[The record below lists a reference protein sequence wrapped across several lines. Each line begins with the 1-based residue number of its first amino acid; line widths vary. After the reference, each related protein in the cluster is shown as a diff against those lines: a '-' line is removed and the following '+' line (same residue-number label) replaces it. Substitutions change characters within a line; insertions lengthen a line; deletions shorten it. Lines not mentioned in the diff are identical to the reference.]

1 MIKSLFK
8 CLRKKQI
15 SINEDEF
22 TKEFAQT
29 VKNIRERNQ
38 QIIIERR
45 LVPFLNDFAIAT
57 DGYMP
62 DAERVYKLA
71 NALFHRAKLEGVL
84 DELNTVRGAV

>member
-1 MIKSLFK
+1 MLKTLFR

-15 SINEDEF
+15 TINEDEF
-22 TKEFAQT
+22 AKEFAQT
-29 VKNIRERNQ
+29 VERIKEQNK

-45 LVPFLNDFAIAT
+45 LVTYLNDFAIST

-62 DAERVYKLA
+62 DAQRVYRLA

-84 DELNTVRGAV
+84 DELNTVKGAV